1 VHDARGF
8 APDSMRRHALAQVS
22 TPLACHPI
30 HTHRT
35 TRCARASPESGCGVA
50 FFFVRPFLP
59 PALVCSVLLL
69 GGAPGGASRRCAA
82 ARATAQ
88 RPPSR
93 GEPRAGGRIVW
104 RFERRTNKGRGG
116 GLPET
121 LLPFLTHLPV
131 RAARKVITVMFDRD
145 SEASAAGPV
154 ARPFASAASAEAW
167 WHGNKGWLLSPS
179 PV

>member
-69 GGAPGGASRRCAA
+69 GGGARRSIAA
-82 ARATAQ
+82 LCCCSGDGPATTQ
-88 RPPSR
+88 P
-93 GEPRAGGRIVW
+93 
-104 RFERRTNKGRGG
+104 RRTKSRW
-116 GLPET
+116 
-121 LLPFLTHLPV
+121 
-131 RAARKVITVMFDRD
+131 AD
-145 SEASAAGPV
+145 SV
-154 ARPFASAASAEAW
+154 A
-167 WHGNKGWLLSPS
+167 
-179 PV
+179 V

>member
-1 VHDARGF
+1 LLR
-8 APDSMRRHALAQVS
+8 
-22 TPLACHPI
+22 
-30 HTHRT
+30 
-35 TRCARASPESGCGVA
+35 TRCAATHWPRSQPHLRATRSTHTEQLAARARRQKVVAASPFFLCAPFCHPPSSVL
-50 FFFVRPFLP
+50 FFFW
-59 PALVCSVLLL
+59 

-121 LLPFLTHLPV
+121 LLPFLTRLPV